1 MDVQSPRTPSAV
13 GLAWHA
19 SGPAA
24 AGHLGSPQRVWDA
37 ARVCFKAYGA
47 KRDSSLARSSLWPVN
62 PNTLRPK
69 AK

>member
-13 GLAWHA
+13 RLAWHA

-24 AGHLGSPQRVWDA
+24 TGSLGSLQRVWDA
-37 ARVCFKAYGA
+37 ARVCFKACGA
-47 KRDSSLARSSLWPVN
+47 KGDSSLARSSLWPVN
-62 PNTLRPK
+62 PNTLRPR